1 MNTEQQFL
9 LTKAEESVQAAQL
22 LADHQLYD
30 FSVSRS
36 YYAMF
41 YVAQIFLLSRDLSF
55 SSHAAVISA
64 FGREFVKSGEVP
76 KDLHRCLIDAAKART
91 DGDHSTEIRLS
102 QDDAIVQLQHAQV
115 FLDIA
120 RQSLRSNVI

>member
-1 MNTEQQFL
+1 VNSEQQFL
-9 LTKAEESVQAAQL
+9 LNKAEESLQAAKL
-22 LADHQLYD
+22 LADNQLYD

-41 YVAQIFLLSRDLSF
+41 YLAQIFLLGRDLSF

-76 KDLHRCLIDAAKART
+76 KELHRYLIDAAKART
-91 DGDHSTEIRLS
+91 DGDYSTEIRLS
-102 QDDAIVQLQHAQV
+102 QDDAIVQMQRAQS
-115 FLDIA
+115 FLDITK
-120 RQSLRSNVI
+120 QSFL